1 MYKSSDSVMMDNKY
15 NNNNKN
21 KKKKKKM
28 IKNKIKNETA
38 FLYYIAYNKDEKQT
52 KEFLRYF
59 TNPMQYILLR
69 ELVVNDLA
77 ENIPDYNTTKI
88 KINLKKSMKYHIK
101 CLACGELK
109 KHNLHNIYPFIKILA
124 KNVLQYNE
132 LPNN

>member
-1 MYKSSDSVMMDNKY
+1 MYISSDIIMMDNEK
-15 NNNNKN
+15 KN
-21 KKKKKKM
+21 KKK
-28 IKNKIKNETA
+28 IKNKIKNECV

-59 TNPMQYILLR
+59 TNSTQYTLSR

-77 ENIPDYNTTKI
+77 ENIPDYNMTKI
-88 KINLKKSMKYHIK
+88 KNNFKKSMKYHIE
-101 CLACGELK
+101 CLARGELK

-124 KNVLQYNE
+124 KNVLRYNE

>member
-1 MYKSSDSVMMDNKY
+1 MYKSSDSVMMDNKNN

-77 ENIPDYNTTKI
+77 ENIPDYNKTKI
-88 KINLKKSMKYHIK
+88 KNNLKKSMKYCIK
-101 CLACGELK
+101 HLAHGELK

-124 KNVLQYNE
+124 KNVL
-132 LPNN
+132 